1 MKGILLRYLK
11 FAGTS
16 LAGTVVDTVV
26 LLLLSDYVFE
36 GGYWGEYVIS
46 PVISFQCAVMTNYM
60 ISYFY
65 VWGDRREE
73 KGRLRSFFRRFIYY
87 DLSSSGVFLLRLGL
101 LLVIERIAGWDV
113 VICNLTAMCFS
124 GILNFL
130 MNNLVIF
137 RKKKH

>member
-16 LAGTVVDTVV
+16 LAGTVVDIVV
-26 LLLLSDYVFE
+26 LLVLSDYVFA

-101 LLVIERIAGWDV
+101 LLIIERIAGWDV

-137 RKKKH
+137 RKKKD